1 MHKALGFGADRVAV
15 VVEET
20 EGNFRQFGECTKDG
34 DCCCSYAV
42 ELRGEW
48 TVQEFVKAVLE
59 RNPCEWG
66 FFYIQRAGQK
76 WYEAQVKI
84 EYQYGNLKSTVPKKI
99 ASKKIKRV
107 HSNGGWSLM
116 DYWIET

>member
-1 MHKALGFGADRVAV
+1 MKAERDFKLV
-15 VVEET
+15 
-20 EGNFRQFGECTKDG
+20 CTGGPYG

-48 TVQEFVKAVLE
+48 TVQELVKAVLE

-76 WYEAQVKI
+76 
-84 EYQYGNLKSTVPKKI
+84 LKSTVPEKI
-99 ASKKIKRV
+99 ARKKIKRV